1 MKCYLIYLM
10 NTITIND
17 YISEAV
23 TSISHYFKEN
33 KLNGYK
39 IKDIEQTELVIIN
52 KDNMNQIK
60 EHYR

>member
-1 MKCYLIYLM
+1 M